1 MLSSLAYREYDLETF
16 GQSTRK
22 PEIERI
28 PKAKALPKVNTFKVI
43 AFVMV
48 AILACSAYLYGRMR
62 LNEVNTAYTEV
73 MAQIDILNSEKVRL
87 DMALNEK
94 MSLKN
99 IEEYAQDEL
108 GLKKLNV
115 GQVHYISLE
124 EEAVEAAQTDSGY
137 LDKVGD
143 FVKDMWNK
151 IAV

>member
-1 MLSSLAYREYDLETF
+1 MSSLAYREYDLETF

-22 PEIERI
+22 PEIVRV
-28 PKAKALPKVNTFKVI
+28 PKTKALPKVNTFKLI
-43 AFVMV
+43 AVVMV
-48 AILACSAYLYGRMR
+48 AIIACSAYLYGRMK

-73 MAQIDILNSEKVRL
+73 MAQIDVLNSEKVRL

-99 IEEYAQDEL
+99 IEEYAQDNL

-115 GQVHYISLE
+115 GQVRYISLE
-124 EEAVEAAQTDSGY
+124 EQAAETAQSDSGY
-137 LDKVGD
+137 LEKVGE
-143 FVKDMWNK
+143 FAKDIWNK

>member
-1 MLSSLAYREYDLETF
+1 MSSLAYREYDLETF

-28 PKAKALPKVNTFKVI
+28 PKAKALPKVNTFKLI
-43 AFVMV
+43 AVVMV
-48 AILACSAYLYGRMR
+48 AIIACSAYLYGRMK

-99 IEEYAQDEL
+99 IEEYAQDNL
-108 GLKKLNV
+108 GLKELNV
-115 GQVHYISLE
+115 GQVRYISLE
-124 EEAVEAAQTDSGY
+124 EQAAETAQSDSGY
-137 LDKVGD
+137 LEKIGE
-143 FVKDMWNK
+143 FAKDIWNK

>member
-1 MLSSLAYREYDLETF
+1 MSSLAYREYDLETF

-28 PKAKALPKVNTFKVI
+28 PKAKALPKVNTFKLI
-43 AFVMV
+43 AVVMV
-48 AILACSAYLYGRMR
+48 AIIACSAYLYGRMK

-99 IEEYAQDEL
+99 IEEYAQDNL

-115 GQVHYISLE
+115 GQVRYISLE
-124 EEAVEAAQTDSGY
+124 EQAAETAQSDSGY
-137 LDKVGD
+137 LEKIGE
-143 FVKDMWNK
+143 FAKDIWNK